1 MLVRTHFDSH
11 RCLWRHIGIS
21 EGEGAA
27 GGTIGR
33 ALMACIIPL
42 DTDLTQHI
50 QCRLVIKITFK
61 VVCFVSVFHFS
72 SIFPRYRGT
81 KSKSLSFH
89 ELVQFVTHGAMPIIG
104 AKPCSSGM
112 SYSLWLLHD
121 VAHCSPWQKMS
132 VICSGG
138 FCACICNDWVS
149 FVGGRFYENFA
160 H

>member
-104 AKPCSSGM
+104 AKPCSSG
-112 SYSLWLLHD
+112 
-121 VAHCSPWQKMS
+121 
-132 VICSGG
+132 
-138 FCACICNDWVS
+138 VS
-149 FVGGRFYENFA
+149 
-160 H
+160 